1 MTKPGVPWEPTS
13 LTVPRAPR
21 KNTARRISRREFTRR
36 AALAAATAAAL
47 PRELFARPET
57 TPPRTEAPCPPA
69 PPATQQAGEEPKL
82 SPESRAEIE
91 ARIEAIFRKY
101 GPRLGE
107 EQKVDIKRLA
117 RELQKPLEALRAYP
131 LDNANEP
138 ATPLKLYPDPQTYQ
152 RQSTA
157 PSAAQKGKAD

>member
-1 MTKPGVPWEPTS
+1 MTKPGVPSEPTS
-13 LTVPRAPR
+13 STAPRAPR
-21 KNTARRISRREFTRR
+21 KNTTRISRRDFARR
-36 AALAAATAAAL
+36 AALAAATVTAL

-57 TPPRTEAPCPPA
+57 TPPRAEAPSPPA
-69 PPATQQAGEEPKL
+69 ALQAGEEPKL

-101 GPRLGE
+101 GPRLSE
-107 EQKVDIKRLA
+107 EQKAEIKRLA

-157 PSAAQKGKAD
+157 PSATRKGKAD